1 MPSRTF
7 RSARRILMETN
18 RQVLQAVRQELF
30 FTGEDLMDKAR
41 DATSDWKHKPRWQ
54 KRMVVTPSMINVTIT
69 PTGRHATIFNYVD
82 QGTKGPYRI
91 PKFIR
96 PETQT
101 AKPILLKFRTG
112 YNART
117 APIAK
122 HHQGSGRATGSWVSK
137 RQVLHPGIRA
147 RKFLT
152 TFSEDL
158 KPSLDRRVNNAIR
171 RAVR

>member
-1 MPSRTF
+1 MPSRAF
-7 RSARRILMETN
+7 RSARQHLIRTDTN
-18 RQVLQAVRQELF
+18 VRRAVRQAVFEAADELN
-30 FTGEDLMDKAR
+30 DKAET
-41 DATSDWKHKPRWQ
+41 AVSDWKHKPRFQ
-54 KRMVVTPSMINVTIT
+54 VQRVITPSMISVTIS
-69 PTGRHATIFNYVD
+69 PAGRNATIFNYVD

-101 AKPILLKFRTG
+101 AKPVLLKFRTG

-117 APIAK
+117 APVAK
-122 HHQGSGRATGSWVSK
+122 HHQGSGRASGAWVSK
-137 RQVLHPGIRA
+137 RQVTHPGIRA

-152 TFSEDL
+152 TFEEEL
-158 KPSLDRRVNNAIR
+158 RPSLNRRVDNGIR